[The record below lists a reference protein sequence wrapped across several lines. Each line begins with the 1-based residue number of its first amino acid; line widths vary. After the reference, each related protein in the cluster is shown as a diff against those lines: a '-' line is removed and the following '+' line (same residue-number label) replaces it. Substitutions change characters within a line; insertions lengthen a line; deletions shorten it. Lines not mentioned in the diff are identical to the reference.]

1 MSRAAPIADWK
12 TQVLAR
18 ADQLWATH
26 GQSRWQGLNARERLL
41 VSVFFGLFGI
51 WLFVSIAISPALR
64 TLNSAQQQRAEVAQ
78 QVVQMRALQQ
88 RAQELQKTK
97 PLSRDE
103 SLRSLQSIT
112 PTGNPAL
119 QMTIQGDRVLVQLKN
134 LSASQLAN
142 WLAQARSNAQ
152 ALPDEVHIS
161 RSATSSVSSS
171 TSVSALSGVNA
182 TSNSTNATTA
192 WDGQIILRLPQRS
205 ANLAN
210 TSVSP
215 NVSGAKP

>member
-1 MSRAAPIADWK
+1 MSRSAFIADWK
-12 TQVLAR
+12 TQAR
-18 ADQLWATH
+18 ALADQLWATH

-41 VSVFFGLFGI
+41 VSVFLGLFGI

-64 TLNSAQQQRAEVAQ
+64 TLNFAEEQRAEVAQ

-97 PLSRDE
+97 SLSRDE
-103 SLRSLQSIT
+103 SVRSLQSIT
-112 PTGNPAL
+112 PSGNPAL
-119 QMTIQGDRVLVQLKN
+119 QMTVQGDRVMVQLKN
-134 LSASQLAN
+134 LSASQLAT
-142 WLAQARSNAQ
+142 WLALARSNAQ

-161 RSATSSVSSS
+161 RSATFSVSSS
-171 TSVSALSGVNA
+171 TSLSASSGVNA
-182 TSNSTNATTA
+182 ASNSTNATTA

-205 ANLAN
+205 ANQAN
-210 TSVSP
+210 SSVNA

>member
-1 MSRAAPIADWK
+1 MNRSAPPTDWK
-12 TQVLAR
+12 TR
-18 ADQLWATH
+18 AQAFGQQLWATY
-26 GQSRWQGLNARERLL
+26 GQARWQGLSANERLL
-41 VSVFFGLFGI
+41 ASVLVGLFSV

-64 TLNSAQQQRAEVAQ
+64 TLNSAERQRADVAQ
-78 QVVQMRALQQ
+78 QVVQMRSLQQ

-134 LSASQLAN
+134 LSASQLAT

-152 ALPDEVHIS
+152 ALPDEVHIT
-161 RSATSSVSSS
+161 RSNSSGGNASNGVSAISTSSAVI
-171 TSVSALSGVNA
+171 
-182 TSNSTNATTA
+182 TA
-192 WDGQIILRLPQRS
+192 WDGQIALRLPQRQAS
-205 ANLAN
+205 NANA
-210 TSVSP
+210 SVNAS
-215 NVSGAKP
+215 VGVTKP

>member
-1 MSRAAPIADWK
+1 MSRAALITDWK

-26 GQSRWQGLNARERLL
+26 GQSRWQGLSARERLL

-51 WLFVSIAISPALR
+51 WLFVSIAISPAMR

-112 PTGNPAL
+112 SPGNPAL
-119 QMTIQGDRVLVQLKN
+119 QMTVQGDRVMVQLKN
-134 LSASQLAN
+134 LSASQLAT

-152 ALPDEVHIS
+152 VLPDEVHIS

-171 TSVSALSGVNA
+171 TSVSASSGVNA
-182 TSNSTNATTA
+182 PSNSTNATTT

-205 ANLAN
+205 ANNAN
-210 TSVSP
+210 SSVNA

>member
-1 MSRAAPIADWK
+1 MNRAAPIADWK
-12 TQVLAR
+12 TQVLAL
-18 ADQLWATH
+18 ANQLWAKY

-41 VSVFFGLFGI
+41 VSVLLGLFGV

-64 TLNSAQQQRAEVAQ
+64 TLNASETQRAEVAQ

-103 SLRSLQSIT
+103 SIRSLQSIT

-119 QMTIQGDRVLVQLKN
+119 QMTIQGDRVMVQLKN
-134 LSASQLAN
+134 LSASQLAT

-182 TSNSTNATTA
+182 NGNTANATAA
-192 WDGQIILRLPQRS
+192 WDGQIILRLPQRT
-205 ANLAN
+205 ANQAN
-210 TSVSP
+210 TSLNA
-215 NVSGAKP
+215 NVSGARP

>member
-1 MSRAAPIADWK
+1 MSRAAPITDWK

-41 VSVFFGLFGI
+41 VSVLLGLFGV

-64 TLNSAQQQRAEVAQ
+64 TLNASESQRAEVAQ

-88 RAQELQKTK
+88 RAQELQRTK

-119 QMTIQGDRVLVQLKN
+119 QMTIQGDRVMVQLKN

-161 RSATSSVSSS
+161 RSATSSLNSS
-171 TSVSALSGVNA
+171 TSLSASSGGNA
-182 TSNSTNATTA
+182 TNNSTNATNS
-192 WDGQIILRLPQRS
+192 WDGQIILRLPQRT

-210 TSVSP
+210 TSVNA

>member
-1 MSRAAPIADWK
+1 MNRSAPPTDWK
-12 TQVLAR
+12 TR
-18 ADQLWATH
+18 AQAFGQQLWATY
-26 GQSRWQGLNARERLL
+26 GQARWQGLSANERLL
-41 VSVFFGLFGI
+41 ASVLVGLFSV

-64 TLNSAQQQRAEVAQ
+64 TLNSAERQRTDVAQ
-78 QVVQMRALQQ
+78 QVVQMRSLQQ

-134 LSASQLAN
+134 LSASQLAT

-152 ALPDEVHIS
+152 ALPDEVHIT
-161 RSATSSVSSS
+161 RSNSSGGNASNGVSAISTSSAVI
-171 TSVSALSGVNA
+171 
-182 TSNSTNATTA
+182 TA
-192 WDGQIILRLPQRS
+192 WDGQIALRLPQRQAS
-205 ANLAN
+205 NANA
-210 TSVSP
+210 SVNAS
-215 NVSGAKP
+215 VGVTKP

>member
-1 MSRAAPIADWK
+1 MNRSAPPTDWK
-12 TQVLAR
+12 TR
-18 ADQLWATH
+18 AQAFGQQLSATY
-26 GQSRWQGLNARERLL
+26 GQARWQGLSAHERLL
-41 VSVFFGLFGI
+41 ASVLVGLFTV

-64 TLNSAQQQRAEVAQ
+64 TLNSAERQRADVAQ

-134 LSASQLAN
+134 LSASQLAT
-142 WLAQARSNAQ
+142 WFALARSNAQ

-161 RSATSSVSSS
+161 RSTSSGVSASSSVSAS
-171 TSVSALSGVNA
+171 SGVNA
-182 TSNSTNATTA
+182 TSNSANATTA

-205 ANLAN
+205 ANNAN
-210 TSVSP
+210 TSVNAS
-215 NVSGAKP
+215 VGVTKP

>member
-1 MSRAAPIADWK
+1 MNRSASVTDWK
-12 TQVLAR
+12 TQSLSLAK
-18 ADQLWATH
+18 QVWETH
-26 GQSRWQGLNARERLL
+26 GQARWQGLSARERLL
-41 VSVFFGLFGI
+41 VSILLGLFGI
-51 WLFVSIAISPALR
+51 WLFISIAISPALR

-103 SLRSLQSIT
+103 SIRGLQSIT

-119 QMTIQGDRVLVQLKN
+119 QMTIQGDRVMVQLKN

-161 RSATSSVSSS
+161 RSTSSSVSAS
-171 TSVSALSGVNA
+171 TSVNASSGINA
-182 TSNSTNATTA
+182 TSNSTNTTTA
-192 WDGQIILRLPQRS
+192 WDGQIVLRLPQRQAS
-205 ANLAN
+205 NANASVNAN
-210 TSVSP
+210 VI
-215 NVSGAKP
+215 GARP

>member
-41 VSVFFGLFGI
+41 VSVFLGLFGV
-51 WLFVSIAISPALR
+51 WLCVSIAISPALR
-64 TLNSAQQQRAEVAQ
+64 TLNASESQRTEVAQ

-88 RAQELQKTK
+88 RAQELQRTK

-161 RSATSSVSSS
+161 RSVTSSLNSS
-171 TSVSALSGVNA
+171 TSLSASSGGNA
-182 TSNSTNATTA
+182 TNNSTNAINS

-205 ANLAN
+205 ANQASS
-210 TSVSP
+210 SVNA

>member
-51 WLFVSIAISPALR
+51 WLFVSIAISPAMR

-112 PTGNPAL
+112 PPGNPAL
-119 QMTIQGDRVLVQLKN
+119 QMTVQGDRVMVQLKN

-205 ANLAN
+205 ANQASS
-210 TSVSP
+210 SVNA
-215 NVSGAKP
+215 NVSGARP

>member
-41 VSVFFGLFGI
+41 VSVLLGLFGV
-51 WLFVSIAISPALR
+51 WLFVSIVISPALR
-64 TLNSAQQQRAEVAQ
+64 TLNASESQRAEVAQ

-88 RAQELQKTK
+88 RAQELQRTK

-119 QMTIQGDRVLVQLKN
+119 QMTIQGDRVMVQLKN

-161 RSATSSVSSS
+161 RSATSSLNSS
-171 TSVSALSGVNA
+171 TSLSASSGGNA
-182 TSNSTNATTA
+182 TNNSTNATNS
-192 WDGQIILRLPQRS
+192 WDGQIILRLPQRT

-210 TSVSP
+210 TSVNP
-215 NVSGAKP
+215 NVSGARP

>member
-1 MSRAAPIADWK
+1 MSRAALITDWK
-12 TQVLAR
+12 TQVLAL
-18 ADQLWATH
+18 ANQLWATY

-41 VSVFFGLFGI
+41 VSVLLGLFGV

-64 TLNSAQQQRAEVAQ
+64 TLNASESQRAEVAQ

-103 SLRSLQSIT
+103 SIRSLQSIT

-161 RSATSSVSSS
+161 RSVTSSVNSS
-171 TSVSALSGVNA
+171 TSLSALSGGNA
-182 TSNSTNATTA
+182 TINSTNAINS
-192 WDGQIILRLPQRS
+192 WDGQIILRLPQRT
-205 ANLAN
+205 ANQAN
-210 TSVSP
+210 TSLNA
-215 NVSGAKP
+215 NVSGARP

>member
-1 MSRAAPIADWK
+1 
-12 TQVLAR
+12 
-18 ADQLWATH
+18 
-26 GQSRWQGLNARERLL
+26 
-41 VSVFFGLFGI
+41 
-51 WLFVSIAISPALR
+51 
-64 TLNSAQQQRAEVAQ
+64 
-78 QVVQMRALQQ
+78 MRALQQ

-112 PTGNPAL
+112 PAGNPAL
-119 QMTIQGDRVLVQLKN
+119 QMTVQGDRVMVQLKN
-134 LSASQLAN
+134 LSASQLAT

-171 TSVSALSGVNA
+171 TSVSALSGINA
-182 TSNSTNATTA
+182 TINSTNAINS

-205 ANLAN
+205 ANNAN
-210 TSVSP
+210 SSVNA
-215 NVSGAKP
+215 NVSGARP